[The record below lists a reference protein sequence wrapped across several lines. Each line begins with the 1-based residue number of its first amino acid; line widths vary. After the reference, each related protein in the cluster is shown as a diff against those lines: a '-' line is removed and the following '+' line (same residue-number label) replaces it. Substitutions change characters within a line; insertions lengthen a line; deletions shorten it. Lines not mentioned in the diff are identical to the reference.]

1 MAEIVI
7 VDDEE
12 KIGKLLAAELGD
24 EGHNTTITTSPEEAL
39 LLVKKGQP
47 DILITDLRMK
57 GMDGITLLKQTRVV
71 SPGTD
76 VIVMTA
82 YASVE
87 TAITAMRE
95 GAYDYLTKPFQ
106 TEELLLLISRLEERR
121 SLQTENQA
129 LRSYISADAGEEIIG
144 TSPVMAKIKEI
155 IHGLSNSD
163 VSVLIRGESGTGKE
177 LIARAIHNT
186 SRRSEGPF
194 IALNCAAIPET
205 LLESELF
212 GYEKGAFTGANK
224 RKIGFF
230 QLADKGTLFLDEIG
244 DLPAS
249 LQAKLLRVLEN
260 HTITP
265 LGGEKDFKVDLRL
278 VSATHQPLE
287 AAIQTGGF
295 REDLFYRLNVFP
307 VVLPPLRERRDDIPA
322 LARFFLAGWGR
333 APESLSDDAVDRLM
347 SYDWPGNIR
356 ELRNVLERATIIR
369 PEGTIGN
376 ADILMENS
384 VLGTSGQVTPTNG
397 MEPETL
403 ELVEIE
409 KLAIKKALAAAGG
422 NKSEAARLLGIT
434 RRALYGRL
442 ERYGIE

>member
-1 MAEIVI
+1 MAEIII

-24 EGHNTTITTSPEEAL
+24 EGHNITITTSPEEAL

-87 TAITAMRE
+87 TAIAAMRE

-106 TEELLLLISRLEERR
+106 TEELLMLVSRLEERR
-121 SLQTENQA
+121 SLQSENQA
-129 LRSYISADAGEEIIG
+129 LRSYISADAGEKIIG
-144 TSPVMAKIKEI
+144 NSPVMAKIKEI
-155 IHGLSNSD
+155 IHGLANSD

-212 GYEKGAFTGANK
+212 GYEKGAFTGANR

-244 DLPAS
+244 DLPTS

-260 HTITP
+260 HAITP
-265 LGGEKDFKVDLRL
+265 LGGEKEFKVDIRL

-287 AAIQTGGF
+287 SAIRTGTF

-307 VVLPPLRERRDDIPA
+307 VVLPPLRERREDIPE

-333 APESLSDDAVDRLM
+333 SPGELSKNAVDRLAG
-347 SYDWPGNIR
+347 YDWPGNIR

-369 PEGTIGN
+369 PEGIIGDG
-376 ADILMENS
+376 DILLENTIP
-384 VLGTSGQVTPTNG
+384 GANGQAGPAEKK
-397 MEPETL
+397 EPETL

-409 KLAIKKALAAAGG
+409 KLAIEKALAAAGG

-442 ERYGIE
+442 ERYGLE